1 MYSIKLYIF
10 SKYILGNICLE
21 AFEPKKLKKRYIC
34 SNHFKKEMYINANDP
49 KSRLITNA
57 VPNKYSS
64 K

>member
-1 MYSIKLYIF
+1 MFGSIRT
-10 SKYILGNICLE
+10 
-21 AFEPKKLKKRYIC
+21 KKVKKTI
-34 SNHFKKEMYINANDP
+34 HFKKEMYINANDP